1 MCTRDEDY
9 RLVEIVTEV
18 VGVPSLL
25 NGHNGVVNGSECI
38 NLKTVEMDNRN
49 NVKLNSL
56 SNVQISIK
64 NKMANDY
71 SNLQMF
77 DVLPQKQRNQNQL
90 VHNNIIPKKKVCVA
104 LYI

>member
-1 MCTRDEDY
+1 MRTRDEDF

-25 NGHNGVVNGSECI
+25 NGHNGVVNGSEGI
-38 NLKTVEMDNRN
+38 NLKTVKVDNRN

-64 NKMANDY
+64 NKTSNDY
-71 SNLQMF
+71 LNLQMF
-77 DVLPQKQRNQNQL
+77 DVLPHKQKNQNQL
-90 VHNNIIPKKKVCVA
+90 IHNNIIPKKKVCIA
-104 LYI
+104 FF